1 MTKVKKN
8 ISLFDKIR
16 YKYRLIIINDDT
28 FEQKASIKLSK
39 FNIYVWLGSFFLLI
53 VFLII
58 SLIAFTNL
66 KYYLPGVGQID
77 FRNKI
82 NELYFKTDSLNK
94 ELDSR
99 NLWINNIQK
108 IVSGDIDSVYFHK
121 EGEDTGKV
129 NIDNIDLSYITD
141 EDRILREEVDNQMQL
156 NNLNDDITHTDFKED
171 NLLFANLNLKNNLGS
186 PLKGVLIKSFSLE
199 ENYFGVDIAGK
210 EDEKIRAIYNGI
222 VILSEWNPKTGFVIA
237 IQHPGNMISFYK
249 HNSALI
255 KKRGTFVSKG
265 EPIAIIG
272 NSGELS
278 TGPHLYFEFWKN
290 GTIQDPI
297 KYIDLE
303 KLN

>member
-1 MTKVKKN
+1 MAKVKKN

-16 YKYRLIIINDDT
+16 YKYRLVIINDDT

-39 FNIYVWLGSFFLLI
+39 FNIYVWVGSFFLLI
-53 VFLII
+53 VLFIT

-99 NLWINNIQK
+99 NLWIDNVQK
-108 IVSGDIDSVYFHK
+108 IFSGEMDSLYSYK
-121 EGEDTGKV
+121 EAEDTLKLNV
-129 NIDNIDLSYITD
+129 DTIDLSFITEEDQKLRD
-141 EDRILREEVDNQMQL
+141 EVEGQMELDDL
-156 NNLNDDITHTDFKED
+156 NNKITNSDFKGE
-171 NLLFANLNLKNNLGS
+171 NLIFSNLNLKNHLEP
-186 PLKGVLIKSFSLE
+186 PLNGVVIKGFSIEDDHL
-199 ENYFGVDIAGK
+199 GVDIAAK
-210 EDEKIRAIYNGI
+210 DDEKIRAIYDGV
-222 VILSEWNPKTGFVIA
+222 VILSEWNPKTGYVIA
-237 IQHPGNMISFYK
+237 IQHPGDMISFYK
-249 HNSALI
+249 HNSVLM
-255 KKRGTFVSKG
+255 KKRGTFVTKG

-272 NSGELS
+272 SSGELS
-278 TGPHLYFEFWKN
+278 TGPHLHFELWKN
-290 GTIQDPI
+290 GTIQDPT